1 MGPVNRR
8 RLTDALAVAGA
19 LNTANAM
26 RPFGWG
32 SVERVI
38 PSFAAGLPTSE
49 LPLPILGAQALAASA
64 LYRSS
69 GRFACGL
76 TLASWAGLVALE
88 LQARRTPGVLHRVLA
103 GTLGPDYRDRVR
115 HPRDRP
121 ARDLGI
127 VRTARA
133 HPRYTTGA
141 VNLSYGTAGHRNM
154 LDLWRRTDLAA
165 DARAPV
171 LVQIHGGG
179 WITGDRTQQAYPL
192 MALMAELGWV
202 CASISYRLSP
212 RATWPAQLDDV
223 KSAIAWLREHVA
235 EHGGDPDFIAVTGG
249 SAGGHLTMLAA
260 LDPDTGVRAAVPFY
274 GPPDWTNREGYR
286 HDLIGPALVEHII
299 KQTIADAPDIYR
311 LASPTDQVRPGAPP
325 FFILQ
330 GTNDN
335 FVSHVDARGFAR
347 ALAAV
352 SEQPVAYAEL
362 PGAWHAFDL
371 FSSTRARAA
380 AHAVADFLGVLW
392 ASYDSGTAA
401 VSQDDRIAVSG

>member
-8 RLTDALAVAGA
+8 RLTDVVALAGA
-19 LNTANAM
+19 LNTANAL

-32 SVERVI
+32 SVERVV

-64 LYRSS
+64 LYRTS
-69 GRFACGL
+69 GGFARGL
-76 TLASWAGLVALE
+76 TAASWAGLVALE
-88 LQARRTPGVLHRVLA
+88 LQARRTPALLHRVLVRA
-103 GTLGPDYRDRVR
+103 LGPEYRDRAR
-115 HPRDRP
+115 H
-121 ARDLGI
+121 LGI
-127 VRTARA
+127 VRTTRARA
-133 HPRYTTGA
+133 RYTTGA
-141 VNLSYGTAGHRNM
+141 ANLSYGPAGHRNM
-154 LDLWRRTDLAA
+154 LDLWRRADLAS

-179 WITGDRTQQAYPL
+179 WIAGDRTAQAYPL

-223 KSAIAWLREHVA
+223 KSALAWLRENVA

-249 SAGGHLTMLAA
+249 SAGGHLTMLTA
-260 LDPDTGVRAAVPFY
+260 LDPDAGVRAAVPFY

-286 HDLIGPALVEHII
+286 HDLIGSALAELII
-299 KQTIADAPDIYR
+299 KQTITDVPEIYR
-311 LASPTDQVRPGAPP
+311 LASPTDQVHPGAPP

-335 FVSHVDARGFAR
+335 FVSHGDARGFAR
-347 ALAAV
+347 ALATV
-352 SEQPVAYAEL
+352 STQPVAYAEL

-380 AHAVADFLGVLW
+380 ARAVADFLGVLW
-392 ASYDSGTAA
+392 ASYDSGTGAVRQGGRVA
-401 VSQDDRIAVSG
+401 VSASAE